1 MSESQFSADRRRLL
15 QGGVA
20 GAVMAT
26 AGFDVEA
33 QPAKAAHPIAV
44 AGEGADPDKPVV
56 ISPLM
61 RTVATYVAAAATSPL
76 PDAVTEATKHHLL
89 DTLAAMVSG
98 TRLLPGARA
107 ITYVK
112 TLGGTA
118 EACVPG
124 TRLITNAG
132 NAALTGGMLAHADE
146 TDDTHAL
153 AVLHPGAG
161 VVPAALAMAERE
173 KAGGIAL
180 LRAVALGY
188 DISVRMSL
196 AMGGDKFSAAGR
208 DTHGFG
214 CTFGAAAAAGSLLK
228 FNFDQVR
235 HLLSFAAQQA
245 SGVSNFPQDREHVGK
260 AFLYGG
266 MPGRNGVAA
275 ATMVQLGWTN
285 VEDMFAGDQNFFAAY
300 GIAQTDPELLARGLG
315 ELFEVGKTNIKRWS
329 VGGPI
334 QAPLDALSYLM
345 KTHNLRAADI
355 EKIVVRL
362 SHQGADT
369 VNNRTM
375 PNISLQHLLAVMLLD
390 GTVTLSSANDMARM
404 QDPKVLELRRRVELY
419 GDDEMDRVRPV
430 RQAIMEIKLRD
441 GRELRHR
448 VLEVRGMAQNPMTR
462 EEVGEKCLGLCAP
475 VLGKKRAAELIAAV
489 WNIER
494 VNNLRLLRPL
504 LQA

>member
-1 MSESQFSADRRRLL
+1 MSDSQFKSGRRLLL
-15 QGGVA
+15 QGGIA
-20 GAVMAT
+20 GAFVA
-26 AGFDVEA
+26 AAPVNVQA
-33 QPAKAAHPIAV
+33 QPAKTMKRIEV
-44 AGEGADPDKPVV
+44 AGEGADPNKPLV

-61 RTVATYVAAAATSPL
+61 QKVAGYVAQAATTPL
-76 PDAVTEATKHHLL
+76 PDAVTEATKHHLI
-89 DTLAAMVSG
+89 DTLAAMISG
-98 TRLLPGARA
+98 TRLLPGERA
-107 ITYVK
+107 IAYVK

-118 EACVPG
+118 DACVPG
-124 TRLITNAG
+124 TRIVTNAG
-132 NAALTGGMLAHADE
+132 NAAMTGGMLAHADE

-173 KAGGIAL
+173 KANGTAL

-188 DISVRMSL
+188 DICVRLSL
-196 AMGGDKFSAAGR
+196 AMGGDKFSAVGR

-214 CTFGAAAAAGSLLK
+214 CTFGAAAAAGSLLR

-245 SGVSNFPQDREHVGK
+245 SGVANFPQDREHIGK

-300 GIAQTDPELLARGLG
+300 GIAQTDPEILARELG
-315 ELFEVGKTNIKRWS
+315 EVFEVGKTNIKRWAS
-329 VGGPI
+329 GGPV

-345 KTHNLRAADI
+345 KTHHLKPDDI
-355 EKIVVRL
+355 EKIVVHL
-362 SHQGADT
+362 SHQGANT
-369 VNNRTM
+369 VNDRTM
-375 PNISLQHLLAVMLLD
+375 PNISLQYLLAVMLLD
-390 GTVTLSSANDMARM
+390 GTVTLSSANDVARM
-404 QDPKVLELRRRVELY
+404 QEPKVVELRRRVELY

-462 EEVGEKCLGLCAP
+462 DEVAEKCMGLCAP
-475 VLGKKRAAELIAAV
+475 VLGKKHAGELINAV
-489 WNIER
+489 WNLER
-494 VNNLRLLRPL
+494 VGNVRLLRPL

>member
-1 MSESQFSADRRRLL
+1 MSDSQFSVDRRRLL

-20 GAVMAT
+20 GALVA
-26 AGFDVEA
+26 AAPLELRA
-33 QPAKAAHPIAV
+33 QPAKAAPRVEV
-44 AGEGADPDKPVV
+44 AGEGANPDKPIV

-61 RTVATYVAAAATSPL
+61 RTVATFIAQAATTPL

-98 TRLLPGARA
+98 TRLLPGERA
-107 ITYVK
+107 IAYVN

-124 TRLITNAG
+124 TRLLTNVG

-173 KAGGIAL
+173 KASGTAL

-188 DISVRMSL
+188 DICVRLSL

-214 CTFGAAAAAGSLLK
+214 CTFGAAAAAGSLMR

-245 SGVSNFPQDREHVGK
+245 SGVANFPQDREHIGK

-266 MPGRNGVAA
+266 MPGRNGIAA

-285 VEDMFAGDQNFFAAY
+285 VEDMFAGEQNFFAAY
-300 GIAQTDPELLARGLG
+300 GIAQTDPEILARGLG
-315 ELFEVGKTNIKRWS
+315 EVFEVGKTNIKRWS

-345 KTHNLRAADI
+345 KTHNLKAGDI

-475 VLGKKRAAELIAAV
+475 VLGKNRAAELIAAV